1 MFELRDYEDP
11 PPDLLSGR
19 DQMMRGFREPFLQFV
34 LLAIAVVCLH
44 FLVSRATSTPRA
56 PAAPTPVTPLTT
68 IPTTNL
74 PTVILISREHIQAM
88 AEGFARHRQRLPTQ
102 EELEGLIQERVREE
116 VYYREALALGLDR
129 DDAVIRKRLRQRLEQ
144 AAGGKAAAAEPEAE
158 ELQAYLDAH
167 REKFRVEARYTFRQV
182 YLDPERRRGRL
193 ADDTARLLAQLR
205 EAGTNAG
212 IADVGDVFRHGPDF
226 NAVPAS
232 EVTKEL
238 GEKFT
243 AKLAELPLG
252 RWQGPIES
260 TFGPHLVFLSQRT
273 ASREPALAEV
283 REVIQREWMDAQP
296 QPAHDNFYQQLLKH
310 YQVIIE
316 RPGPQ

>member
-1 MFELRDYEDP
+1 
-11 PPDLLSGR
+11 
-19 DQMMRGFREPFLQFV
+19 MMRGFREPFLQFV
-34 LLAIAVVCLH
+34 LLVIAVVCLH
-44 FLVSRATSTPRA
+44 FLVSRATYTPKT

-68 IPTTNL
+68 IATTHL
-74 PTVILISREHIQAM
+74 PTVILITRDQIEAM

-129 DDAVIRKRLRQRLEQ
+129 DDPVIRKRLRQRLEQ
-144 AAGGKAAAAEPEAE
+144 AAGKAGAAEPEAE

-205 EAGTNAG
+205 DAGTNAG
-212 IADVGDVFRHGPDF
+212 IADVGDFFRHGPDF

-232 EVTKEL
+232 DVTKEL
-238 GEKFT
+238 GEKF
-243 AKLAELPLG
+243 AAQLAELPLG

-260 TFGPHLVFLSQRT
+260 TFGTHLVFLSQRT
-273 ASREPALAEV
+273 DSRQPALAEV
-283 REVIQREWMDAQP
+283 REAIEREWRDAQP
-296 QPAHDNFYQQLLKH
+296 QPASDNFYQQLLKR
-310 YQVIIE
+310 YTVIIE
-316 RPGPQ
+316 RPGPR

>member
-1 MFELRDYEDP
+1 
-11 PPDLLSGR
+11 
-19 DQMMRGFREPFLQFV
+19 MMRGFREPFLQFV
-34 LLAIAVVCLH
+34 LLVTAVVCLH
-44 FLVSRATSTPRA
+44 LLVSRATYTPKT
-56 PAAPTPVTPLTT
+56 PSAPTPITPLTT
-68 IPTTNL
+68 IATTNL
-74 PTVILISREHIQAM
+74 PTVILISRDQIQAM
-88 AEGFARHRQRLPTQ
+88 AEGFARHHQRLPTQ

-129 DDAVIRKRLRQRLEQ
+129 DDPVIRNRLRQRLEQ
-144 AAGGKAAAAEPEAE
+144 AAGGKAAAAGPEAE

-193 ADDTARLLAQLR
+193 ADDSARLLAQLR
-205 EAGTNAG
+205 ESGTNAG
-212 IADVGDVFRHGPDF
+212 IADVGDLFRHGPDF
-226 NAVPAS
+226 NAAPAS

-260 TFGPHLVFLSQRT
+260 TFGTHLVFLSQRT
-273 ASREPALAEV
+273 DSRQPALAEV
-283 REVIQREWMDAQP
+283 REAIQREWRDAQP
-296 QPAHDNFYQQLLKH
+296 QPANDNFYQQLLKR
-310 YQVIIE
+310 YTVIIE
-316 RPGPQ
+316 RPGPK